1 MDHYLIELLWYQVLD
16 GNKVSDEFVA
26 KALIEMV
33 TDGKFGLT
41 VTKMLWGID
50 TNIWGSNI
58 MTQRFFLN
66 IVGCLEVRRNG
77 NLWVYVYDSYTL
89 VNCHL
94 FILVSLDNYFLYFV
108 AYLQNIQVHP
118 NFVIYK

>member
-1 MDHYLIELLWYQVLD
+1 MDHYLIELLRYQVLD

-77 NLWVYVYDSYTL
+77 NLWDYVYDSYT
-89 VNCHL
+89 
-94 FILVSLDNYFLYFV
+94 
-108 AYLQNIQVHP
+108 
-118 NFVIYK
+118 